1 MSVSHDR
8 PALADPHL
16 AALFQRTTGAALQG
30 GHRLQLLRD
39 SREHEAATL
48 ALIARAQRHIIIEN
62 YRICDDDWGR
72 SLLAALCARAR
83 DGLQVMVLADWL
95 GSFHQL
101 SWRWMREL
109 RQAGGECRR
118 FNTPGLGEP
127 LAWVV
132 RNHRKLIS
140 VDGCEAIITGWC
152 HSAQWRGQIS
162 AEREANTADTSHY
175 QHAWRDTGVRVA
187 GVVVTEMETAFAH
200 TWALAGPA
208 WQPRPLPECP
218 ISPLPLTVADANVR
232 LIVGRPQSSP
242 LFRLDQLVINLAQ
255 TRVWLTDAY
264 PVGTPAYLDSL
275 RQAAH
280 NGVDVRLLVP
290 GSSDLPLLGLLARS
304 SYRPLLL
311 AGIRVF
317 EWNGAM
323 LHAKTAVVDGCW
335 SRIGSSNLNPAS
347 WLGNY
352 ELDLAIENADFAAV
366 MEAQFLDDL
375 DNATEIVLSDAE
387 RVQLVAPRR
396 PTKRSLRHHQGSAT
410 TLRVSRAMALAVRES
425 RRLGPTD
432 ASLLGG
438 LGLTGIAVA
447 AVALWQPE
455 AIAWPVAFLSAL
467 FSVNL
472 LRIARRRFAHYRKNQ
487 RPKT

>member
-1 MSVSHDR
+1 MRESRSA
-8 PALADPHL
+8 PALTDPRL
-16 AALFQRTTGAALQG
+16 AALFQRTTASALQG

-39 SREHEAATL
+39 SDDHEAATL

-62 YRICDDDWGR
+62 YRLCDDDWGR
-72 SLLAALCARAR
+72 CLLAALCQRATE
-83 DGLQVMVLADWL
+83 GVQVLVLADWL
-95 GSFHQL
+95 GSLNQISRRWVRQL
-101 SWRWMREL
+101 SIS
-109 RQAGGECRR
+109 GGEFRR

-127 LAWVV
+127 LAWMI
-132 RNHRKLIS
+132 RNHRKLVS

-152 HSAQWRGQIS
+152 QSAQWRGLPS
-162 AEREANTADTSHY
+162 AGHDP
-175 QHAWRDTGVRVA
+175 WRDTGVRVA
-187 GVVVTEMETAFAH
+187 GSVVADMEAAFAH
-200 TWALAGPA
+200 TWALAGAA
-208 WQPRPLPECP
+208 WQPQPLPHCP
-218 ISPLPLTVADANVR
+218 ASPLPLTVDNAHVR

-275 RQAAH
+275 RQAAQQ
-280 NGVDVRLLVP
+280 GVDVRLLVP
-290 GSSDLPLLGLLARS
+290 GSSDLPLIGLLARS

-311 AGIRVF
+311 AGVRVF

-352 ELDLAIENADFAAV
+352 ELDLAIENEDFAAV
-366 MEAQFLDDL
+366 MEGQFLDDL

-387 RVQLVAPRR
+387 RVKLVAPRR

-432 ASLLGG
+432 ASLLAGLGG
-438 LGLTGIAVA
+438 LGLVVMGI
-447 AVALWQPE
+447 ALWQPE
-455 AIAWPVAFLSAL
+455 AIAWPVALLAAL
-467 FSVNL
+467 VSINL
-472 LRIARRRFAHYRKNQ
+472 LRIARRRFAKYRKYQ
-487 RPKT
+487 DPET

>member
-1 MSVSHDR
+1 MSDSCDA
-8 PALADPHL
+8 PALTDPRL
-16 AALFQRTTGAALQG
+16 SALFQRTTGAAEQG

-39 SREHEAATL
+39 SREHEVATL
-48 ALIARAQRHIIIEN
+48 ALIARAERHIIVEN

-72 SLLAALCARAR
+72 SLLAALCQRAQ
-83 DGLQVMVLADWL
+83 DGLHVMVLADWL
-95 GSFHQL
+95 GSFTKLSRRWVKQL
-101 SWRWMREL
+101 HD
-109 RQAGGECRR
+109 AGGEFRR

-140 VDGCEAIITGWC
+140 IDGCEAIITGWC
-152 HSAQWRGQIS
+152 QSAQWRGH
-162 AEREANTADTSHY
+162 AEHNDP
-175 QHAWRDTGVRVA
+175 WRDTGVRVA
-187 GVVVTEMETAFAH
+187 GEVVADMEAAFAH
-200 TWALAGPA
+200 TWGLAGSA
-208 WQPRPLPECP
+208 WQPQPVPHCP
-218 ISPLPLTVADANVR
+218 ISPMLLTVENANVR

-255 TRVWLTDAY
+255 TRVWISDAY

-275 RQAAH
+275 RQAAQ

-311 AGIRVF
+311 AGVRVF

-323 LHAKTAVVDGCW
+323 LHAKTAVIDGCW
-335 SRIGSSNLNPAS
+335 ARIGSSNLNPAS

-352 ELDLAIENADFAAV
+352 ELDLVIENTDFAAV
-366 MEAQFLDDL
+366 MESQFLDDL
-375 DNATEIVLSDAE
+375 DNATEIVLSDTE
-387 RVQLVAPRR
+387 RVRLVAPRQ
-396 PTKRSLRHHQGSAT
+396 PTKRSMRHHQGSAT

-425 RRLGPTD
+425 RQLGPTD

-438 LGLTGIAVA
+438 LGVIGLMIAGL
-447 AVALWQPE
+447 ALWQPH
-455 AIAWPVAFLSAL
+455 AIAWPIAIIAAL
-467 FSVNL
+467 LSVNL
-472 LRIARRRFAHYRKNQ
+472 LRIARRRFADYRKNQ
-487 RPKT
+487 DPKA